1 MRVNFISSRDTGG
14 TCIIYV
20 WSDKVNIMWGSD
32 TDDIIRKLFKSFL
45 NNYQEKEQ
53 ILSRSE
59 FNFESVELMN
69 YKLHR
74 VRLRRGKSYKK
85 SPEWLPNKRAT
96 INTKNENDD
105 ECLWWST
112 ISALN

>member
-1 MRVNFISSRDTGG
+1 MENSNIYAGKYYL
-14 TCIIYV
+14 CI
-20 WSDKVNIMWGSD
+20 WSDNISIMWGSD

-53 ILSRSE
+53 IISRRE

-74 VRLRRGKSYKK
+74 VRLRRGESYKK
-85 SPEWLPNKRAT
+85 SLEWLPNKRAT